1 MINLMDE
8 QDQFSVNSQTL
19 EQLLVS
25 QFRLLQK
32 LIEVTQKE
40 KEALLSEKEA
50 LMSLTEEKEAL
61 LDQLG
66 MVDDERRKVV
76 GDLAR
81 ELKIPGD
88 FCSVKNLIPYLDI
101 ENRNRLSRIADG
113 ISTLVL
119 QARELNEANQMLAHV
134 KIDLIKATQSFLI
147 SLAQPE
153 VCYRPA
159 GTGPISREAPSWGVE
174 IHA

>member
-1 MINLMDE
+1 MAELDK
-8 QDQFSVNSQTL
+8 FSSSIWNL

-32 LIEVTQKE
+32 LIDLTQKE
-40 KEALLSEKEA
+40 RTALNSKSETI
-50 LMSLTEEKEAL
+50 MQLTEEKEVL

-76 GDLAR
+76 GDMAMALN
-81 ELKIPGD
+81 IPGD
-88 FCSVKNLIPYLDI
+88 FCTVKDLISHLQTDDSSRI
-101 ENRNRLSRIADG
+101 LRIADG
-113 ISTLVL
+113 ISTLVI

-147 SLAQPE
+147 GLAQPE
-153 VCYRPA
+153 MNYRPA
-159 GTGPISREAPSWGVE
+159 GAAPASREAPRWGVE
-174 IHA
+174 IRA

>member
-1 MINLMDE
+1 MNYR
-8 QDQFSVNSQTL
+8 NL

-40 KEALLSEKEA
+40 KNALLSEKDA

-88 FCSVKNLIPYLDI
+88 FCSVKNLIPHLKADDG
-101 ENRNRLSRIADG
+101 NRLSRISDG
-113 ISTLVL
+113 ISTLIL
-119 QARELNEANQMLAHV
+119 QAKELNEANQMLAHV

-147 SLAQPE
+147 GLAQPE
-153 VCYRPA
+153 IGYRPA
-159 GTGPISREAPSWGVE
+159 GTGPISRDAPSWGVE
-174 IHA
+174 IRA

>member
-1 MINLMDE
+1 MAE
-8 QDQFSVNSQTL
+8 QEKFSSNIRNL

-32 LIEVTQKE
+32 LIELTQKE
-40 KEALLSEKEA
+40 RTALTSEGEAV
-50 LMSLTEEKEAL
+50 MQLTEEKEVL

-76 GDLAR
+76 GDLAMS
-81 ELKIPGD
+81 LNIPGD
-88 FCSVKNLIPYLDI
+88 FCTVRDLLAYLRPDDASRI
-101 ENRNRLSRIADG
+101 SRIADG
-113 ISTLVL
+113 ISTLVI

-147 SLAQPE
+147 GLAQPE
-153 VCYRPA
+153 INYRPA
-159 GTGPISREAPSWGVE
+159 SAAPASREAPSWGVE
-174 IHA
+174 IRA